1 MNTILLALCTG
12 SCCVSMV
19 YVASGE
25 CSSYFENNIGGI
37 WDVAAGCI
45 IVKEAGGIIC
55 NLDGSLYDTLKTGV
69 QQILCGN
76 EKICHVIA
84 ETLAICRQMGPEKQ
98 FK

>member
-1 MNTILLALCTG
+1 MNTMLLALCTG

-84 ETLAICRQMGPEKQ
+84 ETLATQ
-98 FK
+98 